1 MSLRYFLLSFL
12 LIFIQSCPVY
22 KNYINYIQKIDTHCL
37 IGGILTENEL
47 KKKLSSCN
55 IYQKTK
61 QQILQNFNKDKNEFE
76 FVNEDLEKK
85 LIYFNYAK
93 KILHDDKI
101 HHSFFIYSFSIK
113 VEKSRELWNC
123 RRIHMF
129 SKYCRFEKRVD
140 IKIEKEDIK
149 KWKNQSLN
157 KILKNI
163 KLEFSNSVDEKLKEK
178 YYSNFPLLK
187 Q

>member
-12 LIFIQSCPVY
+12 LIFIKSCPRY
-22 KNYINYIQKIDTHCL
+22 RNFRKYIQKIDTHCL

-61 QQILQNFNKDKNEFE
+61 QQILQNFNKDINEFE
-76 FVNEDLEKK
+76 FQNEDLEKK
-85 LIYFNYAK
+85 IIYFNYAK

-101 HHSFFIYSFSIK
+101 HHSFFIYSYSIK
-113 VEKSRELWNC
+113 VEKSKMLYNC
-123 RRIHMF
+123 RIF
-129 SKYCRFEKRVD
+129 FVFESCSSGKKID
-140 IKIEKEDIK
+140 LKIEKEDIE

-157 KILKNI
+157 NILKKI
-163 KLEFSNSVDEKLKEK
+163 KLEFSNSVDEKLKK
-178 YYSNFPLLK
+178 KFYSDFPLLK
-187 Q
+187 E

>member
-12 LIFIQSCPVY
+12 LIFIYSSCPEY
-22 KNYINYIQKIDTHCL
+22 KNYRNSIQKIDTHCL

-101 HHSFFIYSFSIK
+101 HHSFFIYSYSIK
-113 VEKSRELWNC
+113 VVKSKDLYNC
-123 RRIHMF
+123 IRYFI
-129 SKYCRFEKRVD
+129 FETCSFRKTID
-140 IKIEKEDIK
+140 LKIQKEDIE
-149 KWKNQSLN
+149 KWKSQSLN
-157 KILKNI
+157 NILKKI
-163 KLEFSNSVDEKLKEK
+163 KLEFSNSVDEKLKK
-178 YYSNFPLLK
+178 KFYSDFPLLK
-187 Q
+187 K